1 MRVLLAATA
10 ALLLLPCC
18 ARTGGGAD
26 EPSFTEAVADVYT
39 PCSAETLNFQAASKG
54 VQFAF
59 KPCGSNNFIHATWS
73 PNGLKLYYQASQ
85 GGWIRKDTGEN
96 YRLRVGVP
104 SARPTWVNSELMAY
118 PDSSG
123 SKIGIYQTSSH
134 ILNLLEIPHVNPEQ
148 LARGIGADHVLYL
161 AAETRGGVQDIYR
174 LEANTAET
182 EKAFLWMDSGVEDF
196 TYRPES
202 DTVCY
207 RELAGKDV
215 ICADGETGKELVVVK
230 DRLRGALSKDN
241 RYLVTEAPGEPV
253 KIFDDDRERP
263 DYLPTTV
270 TPPALWILD
279 LETGKEVLWEGVH
292 GTNFEWYD
300 AATYYGSFMLWGF
313 DGHETNRN
321 VTLVDLRNY
330 LKGQG
335 WDVPQAALAVP

>member
-1 MRVLLAATA
+1 MRILLAAA
-10 ALLLLPCC
+10 ALLMLLPACRVSGSDE
-18 ARTGGGAD
+18 RT
-26 EPSFTEAVADVYT
+26 FTEAVADVYK
-39 PCSAETLNFQAASKG
+39 PCDADALNFQAASKG

-59 KPCGSNNFIHATWS
+59 KACGSNNFIHSTWS
-73 PNGLKLYYQASQ
+73 PNGLKLYYQATQ
-85 GGWIRKDTGEN
+85 GGWIHKDTGEN

-104 SARPTWVNSELMAY
+104 SGRPAWINSELMAY

-134 ILNLLEIPHVNPEQ
+134 ILNLLEIPHVHPQQ
-148 LARGIGADHVLYL
+148 LARGAEADHVLYL
-161 AAETRGGVQDIYR
+161 AAETPGGVQDIYR

-207 RELAGKDV
+207 RELSGKDV
-215 ICADGETGKELVVVK
+215 ICAAGEDGKELVVVK
-230 DRLRGALSKDN
+230 GRTRGALSRDN
-241 RYLVTEAPGEPV
+241 RYLVTEALGEPV
-253 KIFDDDRERP
+253 KIFEDDRVRP

-270 TPPALWILD
+270 TPPVLWIRD
-279 LETGKEVLWEGVH
+279 LETGQEVLWEGVH

-321 VTLVDLRNY
+321 VTLVDLRNF
-330 LKGQG
+330 LKGEG
-335 WDVPQAALAVP
+335 WDAPQATLNVP